1 METLAYLHLSLAYE
15 NPTDVPLGEQLDW
28 RKFTIQSWMYLL
40 PVIVALGL
48 LGTANEVLA
57 ETLRQGAQGS
67 QVTFIQERLRQLG
80 YFNQAPTGTFGS
92 ATKAAVI
99 KFQRDRGL
107 PADGIVG
114 PKTET
119 ALFDEF
125 DQKRR
130 ERRVSSQELTY
141 RSSTDV
147 VLRRGDRGSDVTA
160 LQQRLAEEGFYFGSI
175 DGYFGSETQAA
186 VRQLQLEK
194 GLEADGIAGSRTF
207 AALDSRDGTYSKR
220 PRNRDRNEITL
231 QSGSSGSRVEEL
243 QQKLKSA
250 DFYTGPIDGYYGFE
264 TTQAVTQL
272 QLENN
277 LAVTGIADR
286 KTLAALQAY
295 RYMVVVPNAED
306 ARFKVR
312 QAGFNALIA
321 DSRLGDYVKAGTFN
335 NRARAESRSYLL
347 RSRGLDARV
356 VYFR

>member
-28 RKFTIQSWMYLL
+28 RKFTIQPWIYLL

-57 ETLRQGAQGS
+57 QTVRQGNKGP

-80 YFNQAPTGTFGS
+80 YFNQAPTGTFGP

-99 KFQRDRGL
+99 KFQRERGL

-114 PKTET
+114 SQTET

-130 ERRVSSQELTY
+130 VSSKELTY

-147 VLRRGDRGSDVTA
+147 VLQRGDGGPDVTA

-194 GLEADGIAGSRTF
+194 GLEVDGIAGSRTF
-207 AALDSRDGTYSKR
+207 AALGSRDGTYSKR
-220 PRNRDRNEITL
+220 PRNPDSNEITL

-295 RYMVVVPNAED
+295 RYMVVVPNRED
-306 ARFKVR
+306 ARLKVR

-356 VYFR
+356 MYFR